1 MVADVRRRLGDAIFE
16 RVAGADGPRQ
26 RDRIHLT
33 PGPRWFDPGSPIM
46 RVHGDHSMYVGG
58 IRALLVQS
66 MHPVAMKAVSDHS
79 GYRGDMWGRLARTST
94 FLAVT
99 TFGVD
104 RHAEQAVRAVR
115 TIHDRLTGMTDEGIG
130 YRVSDPHLLAWVHV
144 AEAESF
150 LLAHRVYGRR
160 RLSAAERDQYLAQT
174 AMVARKLGVPSP
186 PTTENELRD
195 VLAGYRSELR
205 GTPAAHEA
213 VEVLLRRP
221 DLPAAAR
228 PAYRALAGTAIALL
242 PPWMR
247 TELGLHPP
255 RPLIERT
262 VGRAVGRGLVS
273 TIRWATAPHQGP
285 RHHTD

>member
-1 MVADVRRRLGDAIFE
+1 MVDALRSRLGDAIFE

-33 PGPRWFDPGSPIM
+33 PGPRWFPADSAIA
-46 RVHGDHSMYVGG
+46 RVHGDHAMYVGG

-104 RHAEQAVRAVR
+104 RHAEQAVTAVR
-115 TIHDRLTGMTDEGIG
+115 TIHDRLDGVTDEGRH

-144 AEAESF
+144 AEIESF

-160 RLSAAERDQYLAQT
+160 PLAPAERDEYLAQT
-174 AMVARKLGVPSP
+174 AVVARKLGVPDP
-186 PTTENELRD
+186 PTSEAQLRA
-195 VLAGYRSELR
+195 VLSAYRGELR
-205 GTPAAHEA
+205 GTAAAHEA

-221 DLPAAAR
+221 DLPGPVR
-228 PAYRALAGTAIALL
+228 PAYRALASAAIALL

-247 TELGLHPP
+247 HELGVGEP
-255 RPLIERT
+255 RPFLERT
-262 VGRAVGRGLVS
+262 VGRAIGGGLVA
-273 TIRWATAPHQGP
+273 TIRWATAPHQGA
-285 RHHTD
+285 RHIRD